1 MDNEKV
7 IREGMEESKED
18 TFHPEELTPEQE
30 TPAAP
35 AGDMPSAGVQ
45 TTGEGQAVTPA
56 EEPASVGGQAAAT
69 SAEPPAQEEPPVS
82 VKEKK
87 SFLRSCGSWTDI
99 IPIAAMLS
107 VILTLFG

>member
-56 EEPASVGGQAAAT
+56 P
-69 SAEPPAQEEPPVS
+69 
-82 VKEKK
+82 
-87 SFLRSCGSWTDI
+87 
-99 IPIAAMLS
+99 
-107 VILTLFG
+107 